1 MDYDALAKKYGGS
14 DVAPA
19 INYDALA
26 KQYGGAD
33 TPAPPYFEISGVGST
48 GVPGPRRAPGLA
60 TQFGRTAASLADVTL
75 GGILPGAAQYLA
87 YPLARLQRSPD
98 EAQAITQNL
107 VGAIDKPFGKAF
119 GVTETPEYQQEAGR
133 QVMDFIGQNFQK
145 GAKFIAEKTGIPA
158 VDVESY
164 MATLSL
170 TAPKVVPPVA
180 KAVTEAVAPVIQ
192 DIKTGVQLPF
202 EPMLQKGRERRS
214 AESYARAPELDAI
227 AEAQRLKLVIDP
239 RKIDPSSVMARGYSL
254 AAGPRGPEAMVTT
267 NKPRVTQIAKDELGL
282 DATTSLTSAAPFK
295 QARANVAAP
304 YEEVKKLP
312 IQQADAA
319 MIQRLEAIRSDLEV
333 IGAKEYAPAISKIVD
348 DAISKTQTGLTGET
362 LLKNIS
368 VLRERAKKT
377 YNNKSATT
385 EAIDIADTNLK
396 IAAELESMI
405 DGSIANPKLLEQY
418 RDARQK
424 MARTYAYES
433 ATDFNTGTVDVAKL
447 ARITSKDNALTG
459 DIASLGRIAGNF
471 PEAFAPS
478 PESKFFSVPR
488 LTRAG
493 ISGTAGALI
502 GGAAFDTPGYILG
515 TAAGSLLGEISGKLA
530 ANRLASPS
538 YQAGLQLQDFR
549 LPVNQLATAVAP
561 AADAAALGQQLNA
574 AQTKIASLEG
584 ELRRAGDD
592 AERQFITAQI
602 NRLQQYTG
610 QLQQTMQGAAGPQNF
625 TIVPPAMPAPMSNM
639 PANRLLGYSSEVP
652 PLAEAQMNRLRQEDI
667 LDYGF
672 RQRVEAE
679 QAAAAPKPK
688 PARGEVIL
696 DFDPI
701 TGRFREASQG
711 IKGATPE
718 TFQKL
723 SALDDAAKKVTAGKL
738 FDLTAT
744 EKIAWEKAKVDF
756 AEVAP
761 GFKSLTNKA
770 IAEKMM
776 DQKWIEETIVK
787 AKQKAAMQDEIAKR
801 GADDKAR
808 RAAAIERDKAI
819 DTQEMLEE
827 RLRAMRPDVSGKQ
840 QGPKTRAAKRN
851 ALAPDN
857 QNNLAQ

>member
-1 MDYDALAKKYGGS
+1 MGALNMAIDASKVQWDA
-14 DVAPA
+14 APA
-19 INYDALA
+19 LDLSAVQWDQPQQSGI
-26 KQYGGAD
+26 
-33 TPAPPYFEISGVGST
+33 PA
-48 GVPGPRRAPGLA
+48 PRRAPSAL
-60 TQFGRTAASLADVTL
+60 TKFGRAAASLADVTV
-75 GGILPGAAQYLA
+75 GGVIPGAVQYLA
-87 YPLARLQRSPD
+87 YPFARVGRSPE

-107 VGAIDKPFGKAF
+107 VSTVDKPFGKMA
-119 GVTETPEYQQEAGR
+119 GVVGTPEYEQEAGR
-133 QVMDFIGQNFQK
+133 QIMDFIGQNFQK
-145 GAKFIAEKTGIPA
+145 GAKFISEKTGMP
-158 VDVESY
+158 VGDVESL
-164 MATLSL
+164 MATATL
-170 TAPKVVPPVA
+170 TAPKVVPPVVRAVKEATAPIVEKAVVAAKMPFEKQIQARRERMSLEDYARGPQIDAIADAQRMKIALNPTDIESTIGA
-180 KAVTEAVAPVIQ
+180 KASSLFAGE
-192 DIKTGVQLPF
+192 
-202 EPMLQKGRERRS
+202 KG
-214 AESYARAPELDAI
+214 PKAI
-227 AEAQRLKLVIDP
+227 AEANKGAVRNVVLNDLNLPPTSRLDG
-239 RKIDPSSVMARGYSL
+239 STA
-254 AAGPRGPEAMVTT
+254 
-267 NKPRVTQIAKDELGL
+267 
-282 DATTSLTSAAPFK
+282 FK
-295 QARANVAAP
+295 EARANVAAP

-312 IQQADAA
+312 IQQADDA
-319 MIQRLEAIRSDLEV
+319 MIQRLDALRADLDI
-333 IGAKEYAPAISKIVD
+333 IGANEYAPAISRIID
-348 DAISKTQTGLTGET
+348 SAITKTQAGLTGDQV
-362 LLKNIS
+362 LKNVS

-377 YNNKSATT
+377 YNNKSATI
-385 EAIDIADTNLK
+385 EALDIADTNLK
-396 IAAELESMI
+396 VATELESMI
-405 DGSIANPKLLEQY
+405 DNSISNPKLLEQY

-424 MARTYAYES
+424 MARSYAYEA
-433 ATDFNTGTVDVAKL
+433 ATDFNTGIVDTKKL
-447 ARITSKDNALTG
+447 ARITAKDNGLTG
-459 DIASLGRIAGNF
+459 DIAALGRVAGNF
-471 PEAFAPS
+471 PEVFTTKAAS
-478 PESKFFSVPR
+478 PWTVAAKIGR
-488 LTRAG
+488 TGAMGTLGGLAG
-493 ISGTAGALI
+493 YQLGGGYT
-502 GGAAFDTPGYILG
+502 GAAIGSVLG
-515 TAAGSLLGEISGKLA
+515 AGTGIVGQNIAARRI
-530 ANRLASPS
+530 ASPG
-538 YQAGLQLQDFR
+538 YQAGLNVRDMR

-592 AERQFITAQI
+592 AERQFIAAQI

-610 QLQQTMQGAAGPQNF
+610 QLQQTMQGAVGPQNF
-625 TIVPPAMPAPMSNM
+625 TVVPPAAPAPVSNM

-688 PARGEVIL
+688 PATGEVIL

-776 DQKWIEETIVK
+776 DRAWIQDTITK
-787 AKQKAAMQDEIAKR
+787 AREKAAMFDEMSKR
-801 GADDKAR
+801 DASEQAR
-808 RAAAIERDKAI
+808 RAAAIKRDQMV
-819 DTQEMLEE
+819 DVLETLE
-827 RLRAMRPDVSGKQ
+827 KSLSAARPDVSGKQ

-857 QNNLAQ
+857 QNKLAE

>member
-1 MDYDALAKKYGGS
+1 MGALNMAIDASKVQWDA
-14 DVAPA
+14 APA
-19 INYDALA
+19 LDLSAVQWDQPQQSGI
-26 KQYGGAD
+26 
-33 TPAPPYFEISGVGST
+33 PA
-48 GVPGPRRAPGLA
+48 PRRAPSAL
-60 TQFGRTAASLADVTL
+60 TKFGRAAASLADVTV
-75 GGILPGAAQYLA
+75 GGVIPGAVQYLA
-87 YPLARLQRSPD
+87 YPFARVGRSPE

-107 VGAIDKPFGKAF
+107 VSTVDKPFGKMA
-119 GVTETPEYQQEAGR
+119 GVVGTPEYEQEAGR
-133 QVMDFIGQNFQK
+133 QIMDFIGQNFQK
-145 GAKFIAEKTGIPA
+145 GAKFISEKTGMP
-158 VDVESY
+158 VGDVESL
-164 MATLSL
+164 MATATL
-170 TAPKVVPPVA
+170 TAPKIVPPVVRAVKEATAPIVEKAVVAAKMPFEKQIQARRERMSLEDYARGPQIDAIADAQRMKIALNPTDIESTIGA
-180 KAVTEAVAPVIQ
+180 KASSLFAGE
-192 DIKTGVQLPF
+192 
-202 EPMLQKGRERRS
+202 KG
-214 AESYARAPELDAI
+214 PKAI
-227 AEAQRLKLVIDP
+227 AEANKGAVRNVVLNDLNLPPTSRLDG
-239 RKIDPSSVMARGYSL
+239 STA
-254 AAGPRGPEAMVTT
+254 
-267 NKPRVTQIAKDELGL
+267 
-282 DATTSLTSAAPFK
+282 FK
-295 QARANVAAP
+295 EARANVAAP

-312 IQQADAA
+312 IQQADDA
-319 MIQRLEAIRSDLEV
+319 MIQRLDALRADLDI
-333 IGAKEYAPAISKIVD
+333 IGANEYAPAISRIID
-348 DAISKTQTGLTGET
+348 SAITKTQAGLTGDQV
-362 LLKNIS
+362 LKNVS

-377 YNNKSATT
+377 YNNKSATI
-385 EAIDIADTNLK
+385 EALDIADTNLK
-396 IAAELESMI
+396 VATELESMI
-405 DGSIANPKLLEQY
+405 DNSISNPKLLEQY

-424 MARTYAYES
+424 MARSYAYEA
-433 ATDFNTGTVDVAKL
+433 ATDFNTGIVDTKKL
-447 ARITSKDNALTG
+447 ARITAKDNGLTG
-459 DIASLGRIAGNF
+459 DIAALGRVAGNF
-471 PEAFAPS
+471 PEVFTTKAAS
-478 PESKFFSVPR
+478 PWTVAAKIGR
-488 LTRAG
+488 TGAMGTLGGLAG
-493 ISGTAGALI
+493 YQLGGGYT
-502 GGAAFDTPGYILG
+502 GAAIGSVLG
-515 TAAGSLLGEISGKLA
+515 AGTGIVGQNIAARRI
-530 ANRLASPS
+530 ASPG
-538 YQAGLQLQDFR
+538 YQAGLNVRDMR

-592 AERQFITAQI
+592 AERQFIAAQI

-625 TIVPPAMPAPMSNM
+625 TVVPPAAPAPVSNM

-761 GFKSLTNKA
+761 GFRSLTNKA

-776 DQKWIEETIVK
+776 DRKWIEETVAK
-787 AKQKAAMQDEIAKR
+787 AREKAAMFDDISKRVAGDQAKR
-801 GADDKAR
+801 D
-808 RAAAIERDKAI
+808 AAIKRDQMLDVLAA
-819 DTQEMLEE
+819 LEE
-827 RLRAMRPDVSGKQ
+827 RLSAPRPVSSGI

-857 QNNLAQ
+857 QNKLAE

>member
-1 MDYDALAKKYGGS
+1 MPFEKQIQARRERMSLEDYARGPQIDAIA
-14 DVAPA
+14 
-19 INYDALA
+19 DAQRMKIALNPT
-26 KQYGGAD
+26 D
-33 TPAPPYFEISGVGST
+33 IEST
-48 GVPGPRRAPGLA
+48 
-60 TQFGRTAASLADVTL
+60 
-75 GGILPGAAQYLA
+75 I
-87 YPLARLQRSPD
+87 
-98 EAQAITQNL
+98 
-107 VGAIDKPFGKAF
+107 
-119 GVTETPEYQQEAGR
+119 
-133 QVMDFIGQNFQK
+133 
-145 GAKFIAEKTGIPA
+145 GAKASSLFAGEKG
-158 VDVESY
+158 
-164 MATLSL
+164 
-170 TAPKVVPPVA
+170 PK
-180 KAVTEAVAPVIQ
+180 
-192 DIKTGVQLPF
+192 
-202 EPMLQKGRERRS
+202 
-214 AESYARAPELDAI
+214 AI
-227 AEAQRLKLVIDP
+227 AEANKGAVRNVVLADLDLPPTSRLDG
-239 RKIDPSSVMARGYSL
+239 DTA
-254 AAGPRGPEAMVTT
+254 
-267 NKPRVTQIAKDELGL
+267 
-282 DATTSLTSAAPFK
+282 FK
-295 QARANVAAP
+295 EARANVAAP

-312 IQQADAA
+312 IQQADDA
-319 MIQRLEAIRSDLEV
+319 MIQRLEALRADLDI
-333 IGAKEYAPAISKIVD
+333 IGANEYAPAIGRIID
-348 DAISKTQTGLTGET
+348 DAISKTQTGLTGEA
-362 LLKNIS
+362 LLKNVS

-377 YNNKSATT
+377 YDNKSATI
-385 EAIDIADTNLK
+385 EALDIADTNLK
-396 IAAELESMI
+396 VATELESLI
-405 DGSIANPKLLEQY
+405 DNSISNPKLLEQY

-424 MARTYAYES
+424 MARSYAYQA
-433 ATDFNTGTVDVAKL
+433 ATDFNTGIVDTKKL
-447 ARITSKDNALTG
+447 ARITAKDNRLTG
-459 DIASLGRIAGNF
+459 DIAALGRVAGNF
-471 PEAFAPS
+471 PEVFTTKAATPWTVAA
-478 PESKFFSVPR
+478 KIGR
-488 LTRAG
+488 TGAMGTLGGLAG
-493 ISGTAGALI
+493 YQLGGGYT
-502 GGAAFDTPGYILG
+502 GAAIGSVLG
-515 TAAGSLLGEISGKLA
+515 AGTGIVGQNIAARRI
-530 ANRLASPS
+530 ASPG
-538 YQAGLQLQDFR
+538 YQAGLNVRDMR
-549 LPVNQLATAVAP
+549 LPINQLAVASAP

-602 NRLQQYTG
+602 DRLQQYSS
-610 QLQQTMQGAAGPQNF
+610 QIQQSMQGAAGPQNF
-625 TIVPPAMPAPMSNM
+625 TVVPPAAPAPVSNM

-652 PLAEAQMNRLRQEDI
+652 PLAEVQMNRLRQEDV

-679 QAAAAPKPK
+679 QLAAEAAARK

-738 FDLTAT
+738 FDLSAT

-761 GFKSLTNKA
+761 GFKALTDKA
-770 IAEKMM
+770 IANKMM

-857 QNNLAQ
+857 QNALNEPFRVEIRGVGSTGK

>member
-1 MDYDALAKKYGGS
+1 MAIDASKVQWDA
-14 DVAPA
+14 APA
-19 INYDALA
+19 LDLSAVQWDQPQQSGI
-26 KQYGGAD
+26 
-33 TPAPPYFEISGVGST
+33 PAP
-48 GVPGPRRAPGLA
+48 RQAPSAL
-60 TQFGRTAASLADVTL
+60 TKFGRAAASLADVTV
-75 GGILPGAAQYLA
+75 GGVIPGAVQYLA
-87 YPLARLQRSPD
+87 YPFARVGRSPE

-107 VGAIDKPFGKAF
+107 VSTVDKPFGKMA
-119 GVTETPEYQQEAGR
+119 GVVGTPEYEQEAGR
-133 QVMDFIGQNFQK
+133 QIMDFIGQNFQK
-145 GAKFIAEKTGIPA
+145 GAKFISEKTGMP
-158 VDVESY
+158 VGDVESL
-164 MATLSL
+164 MATATL
-170 TAPKVVPPVA
+170 TAPQVVPPVVRAVKEATAPIVEKAVVAAKMPFEKQIQARRERMSLEDYAKGPQIDAIADAQRMKIALNPTDIESTIGA
-180 KAVTEAVAPVIQ
+180 KASSLFAGE
-192 DIKTGVQLPF
+192 
-202 EPMLQKGRERRS
+202 KG
-214 AESYARAPELDAI
+214 PKAI
-227 AEAQRLKLVIDP
+227 AEANKGAVRNVVLNDLNLPPTSRLDG
-239 RKIDPSSVMARGYSL
+239 STA
-254 AAGPRGPEAMVTT
+254 
-267 NKPRVTQIAKDELGL
+267 
-282 DATTSLTSAAPFK
+282 FK
-295 QARANVAAP
+295 EARANVAAP

-312 IQQADAA
+312 IQQADDA
-319 MIQRLEAIRSDLEV
+319 MIQRLDALRADLDI
-333 IGAKEYAPAISKIVD
+333 IGANEYAPAISRIID
-348 DAISKTQTGLTGET
+348 SAITKTQAGLTGNQV
-362 LLKNIS
+362 LKNVS

-377 YNNKSATT
+377 YNNKSATI
-385 EAIDIADTNLK
+385 EALDIADSNLK
-396 IAAELESMI
+396 VATELVSML
-405 DGSIANPKLLEQY
+405 DNSISNPQLLEQY

-424 MARTYAYES
+424 MARSYAYEA
-433 ATDFNTGTVDVAKL
+433 ATDFNTGIVDTKKL
-447 ARITSKDNALTG
+447 ARITAKDNGLTG
-459 DIASLGRIAGNF
+459 DIAALGRVAGNF
-471 PEAFAPS
+471 PEVFTTKAAS
-478 PESKFFSVPR
+478 PWTVAAKIGR
-488 LTRAG
+488 TGAMGTLGGLAG
-493 ISGTAGALI
+493 YQLGGGYT
-502 GGAAFDTPGYILG
+502 GAAIGSVLG
-515 TAAGSLLGEISGKLA
+515 AGTGIVGQNIAARRI
-530 ANRLASPS
+530 ASPG
-538 YQAGLQLQDFR
+538 YQAGLNVRDMR

-610 QLQQTMQGAAGPQNF
+610 QLQQTMQGAVGPQNF
-625 TIVPPAMPAPMSNM
+625 TVVPPAAPAPVSNM

-776 DQKWIEETIVK
+776 DRKWIEETVAK
-787 AKQKAAMQDEIAKR
+787 AREKAAMFDDISKRVAGEQAKR
-801 GADDKAR
+801 D
-808 RAAAIERDKAI
+808 AAIKRDQMLDVLAA
-819 DTQEMLEE
+819 LEE
-827 RLRAMRPDVSGKQ
+827 RLSAPRPVSSGI

-857 QNNLAQ
+857 QNKLAE

>member
-1 MDYDALAKKYGGS
+1 MAIDASKVQWDA
-14 DVAPA
+14 APA
-19 INYDALA
+19 LDLSAVQWDQPQQSGI
-26 KQYGGAD
+26 
-33 TPAPPYFEISGVGST
+33 PA
-48 GVPGPRRAPGLA
+48 PRRAPSAL
-60 TQFGRTAASLADVTL
+60 TKFGRAAASLADVTV
-75 GGILPGAAQYLA
+75 GGVIPGAVQYLA
-87 YPLARLQRSPD
+87 YPFARVGRSPE

-107 VGAIDKPFGKAF
+107 VSTVDKPFGKMA
-119 GVTETPEYQQEAGR
+119 GVVGTPEYEQEAGR
-133 QVMDFIGQNFQK
+133 QIMDFIGQNFQK
-145 GAKFIAEKTGIPA
+145 GAKFISEKTGMP
-158 VDVESY
+158 VGDVESL
-164 MATLSL
+164 MATATL
-170 TAPKVVPPVA
+170 TAPKVVPPVVRAVKEATAPIVEKAVVAAKMPFEKQIQARRERMSLEDYARGPQIDAIADAQRMKIALNPTDIESTIGA
-180 KAVTEAVAPVIQ
+180 KASSLFAGE
-192 DIKTGVQLPF
+192 
-202 EPMLQKGRERRS
+202 KG
-214 AESYARAPELDAI
+214 PKAI
-227 AEAQRLKLVIDP
+227 AEANKGAVRNVVLNDLNLPPTSRLDG
-239 RKIDPSSVMARGYSL
+239 STA
-254 AAGPRGPEAMVTT
+254 
-267 NKPRVTQIAKDELGL
+267 
-282 DATTSLTSAAPFK
+282 FK
-295 QARANVAAP
+295 EARANVAAP

-312 IQQADAA
+312 IQQADDA
-319 MIQRLEAIRSDLEV
+319 MIQRLDALRADLDI
-333 IGAKEYAPAISKIVD
+333 IGANEYAPAISRIID
-348 DAISKTQTGLTGET
+348 SAITKTQAGLTGDQV
-362 LLKNIS
+362 LKNVS

-377 YNNKSATT
+377 YNNKSATI
-385 EAIDIADTNLK
+385 EALDIADTNLK
-396 IAAELESMI
+396 VATELESMI
-405 DGSIANPKLLEQY
+405 DNSISNPKLLEQY

-424 MARTYAYES
+424 MARSYAYEA
-433 ATDFNTGTVDVAKL
+433 ATDFNTGIVDTKKL
-447 ARITSKDNALTG
+447 ARITAKDNGLTG
-459 DIASLGRIAGNF
+459 DIAALGRVAGNF
-471 PEAFAPS
+471 PEVFTTKAAS
-478 PESKFFSVPR
+478 PWTVAAKIGR
-488 LTRAG
+488 TGAMGTLGGLAG
-493 ISGTAGALI
+493 YQLGGGYT
-502 GGAAFDTPGYILG
+502 GAAIGSVLG
-515 TAAGSLLGEISGKLA
+515 AGTGIVGQNIAARRI
-530 ANRLASPS
+530 ASPG
-538 YQAGLQLQDFR
+538 YQAGLNVRDMR

-592 AERQFITAQI
+592 AERQFIAAQI

-610 QLQQTMQGAAGPQNF
+610 QLQQTMQGAVGPQNF
-625 TIVPPAMPAPMSNM
+625 TVVPPAAPAPVSNM

-688 PARGEVIL
+688 PATGEVIL

-776 DQKWIEETIVK
+776 DRAWIQDTITK
-787 AKQKAAMQDEIAKR
+787 AREKAAMFDEMSKR
-801 GADDKAR
+801 DASEQAR
-808 RAAAIERDKAI
+808 RAAAIKRDQMV
-819 DTQEMLEE
+819 DVLETLE
-827 RLRAMRPDVSGKQ
+827 KSLSAARPDVSGKQ

-857 QNNLAQ
+857 QNKLAE

>member
-1 MDYDALAKKYGGS
+1 MATNPFAEFA
-14 DVAPA
+14 APA
-19 INYDALA
+19 ENPFAA
-26 KQYGGAD
+26 FAAPPQA
-33 TPAPPYFEISGVGST
+33 APPYFEISGVGST
-48 GVPGPRRAPGLA
+48 GVPGPRRAPGLGA
-60 TQFGRTAASLADVTL
+60 QLGRTAASLADVTV
-75 GGILPGAAQYLA
+75 GGVIPGAVQFLG
-87 YPLARLQRSPD
+87 YPLARVGRSPE

-107 VGAIDKPFGKAF
+107 VSKFEKPFGKLA

-133 QVMDFIGQNFQK
+133 QLMDFIGQNFQK

-158 VDVESY
+158 ADVESY

-180 KAVTEAVAPVIQ
+180 RAVKEATAPVIQ

-424 MARTYAYES
+424 MARTYAYEG

-549 LPVNQLATAVAP
+549 IPVNQLA
-561 AADAAALGQQLNA
+561 
-574 AQTKIASLEG
+574 S
-584 ELRRAGDD
+584 
-592 AERQFITAQI
+592 
-602 NRLQQYTG
+602 
-610 QLQQTMQGAAGPQNF
+610 
-625 TIVPPAMPAPMSNM
+625 
-639 PANRLLGYSSEVP
+639 
-652 PLAEAQMNRLRQEDI
+652 
-667 LDYGF
+667 
-672 RQRVEAE
+672 
-679 QAAAAPKPK
+679 AAAPIPQNRAVVPYEPEVVGPSAGGPANKLRIIGYDQEGRPIYKAEESRPGFTMPQQAPEFGPTVFESQRGLPNEVPRQIYEAQKRAELAQGFRETAERK

-696 DFDPI
+696 DFDPV
-701 TGRFREASQG
+701 TGRYREASQG
-711 IKGATPE
+711 IKGATPDIFFGS
-718 TFQKL
+718 TGK
-723 SALDDAAKKVTAGKL
+723 AAITA
-738 FDLTAT
+738 
-744 EKIAWEKAKVDF
+744 
-756 AEVAP
+756 
-761 GFKSLTNKA
+761 
-770 IAEKMM
+770 AEKMRAGQQFLM
-776 DQKWIEETIVK
+776 TAEEKIQWGKSLLEGMPVAQGETVFGKLSPQQITTKMADREWVASKITK
-787 AKQKAAMQDEIAKR
+787 AREQAAAFEQIAARAQDERARQTAIA
-801 GADDKAR
+801 AR
-808 RAAAIERDKAI
+808 ERMMDLAE
-819 DTQEMLEE
+819 QMEE
-827 RLRAMRPDVSGKQ
+827 GLRTSRPDVSGKQ

-857 QNNLAQ
+857 QNNLAP

>member
-87 YPLARLQRSPD
+87 YPLARLQRSPE

-158 VDVESY
+158 ADVESY

-180 KAVTEAVAPVIQ
+180 KAVTEAVAPVVQ
-192 DIKTGVQLPF
+192 DIRAGVQLPF

-254 AAGPRGPEAMVTT
+254 AAGPRGPEAMVTV

-282 DATTSLTSAAPFK
+282 DATTSLTSTAPFK

-304 YEEVKKLP
+304 YDEVAKLP
-312 IQQADAA
+312 TMVADETTIASLNDLRRNDKLIGGKGVSEKVNKLIDDAVDKTQAGLNGAELLENVRVLRADA
-319 MIQRLEAIRSDLEV
+319 Q
-333 IGAKEYAPAISKIVD
+333 KIY
-348 DAISKTQTGLTGET
+348 
-362 LLKNIS
+362 KNQ
-368 VLRERAKKT
+368 
-377 YNNKSATT
+377 SATPKQIAVADANL
-385 EAIDIADTNLK
+385 AIATQ
-396 IAAELESMI
+396 LESMI
-405 DGSIANPKLLEQY
+405 DSNIFNPRLLDEW
-418 RDARQK
+418 RGARQD
-424 MARTYAYES
+424 MARTYAYEG

-478 PESKFFSVPR
+478 AESKFFSVPR

-549 LPVNQLATAVAP
+549 IPVNQLA
-561 AADAAALGQQLNA
+561 
-574 AQTKIASLEG
+574 
-584 ELRRAGDD
+584 
-592 AERQFITAQI
+592 
-602 NRLQQYTG
+602 
-610 QLQQTMQGAAGPQNF
+610 
-625 TIVPPAMPAPMSNM
+625 
-639 PANRLLGYSSEVP
+639 
-652 PLAEAQMNRLRQEDI
+652 
-667 LDYGF
+667 
-672 RQRVEAE
+672 
-679 QAAAAPKPK
+679 AAAAPIPQNRAIVPYEPEVVGPSAGGPANKLRIIGYDQEGRPIYKAEESRPGFTMPQQAPEFGPTVFESQRGLPNEVPRQIYEAQKRAELAQGFRETAERK

-738 FDLTAT
+738 FDLSAT

-761 GFKSLTNKA
+761 GFKSLTDKA

-776 DQKWIEETIVK
+776 DRKWIEETIVK

-857 QNNLAQ
+857 QNNLAP

>member
-1 MDYDALAKKYGGS
+1 MDYDALAKKYGGA
-14 DVAPA
+14 DVAPV

-98 EAQAITQNL
+98 EAQAITQRL
-107 VGAIDKPFGKAF
+107 VSGFEKPFGKLA
-119 GVTETPEYQQEAGR
+119 GVTETPEYQQEFGR

-158 VDVESY
+158 ADVESY

-170 TAPKVVPPVA
+170 TAPKVAPPVA
-180 KAVTEAVAPVIQ
+180 KAVTEAVAPVVQ
-192 DIKTGVQLPF
+192 DIKAGVQLPF
-202 EPMLQKGRERRS
+202 EPMLQRGRERRS

-478 PESKFFSVPR
+478 AESKFFSVPR

-592 AERQFITAQI
+592 AERQFIAAQI

-625 TIVPPAMPAPMSNM
+625 TVVPPAAPAPVSNM

-761 GFKSLTNKA
+761 GFKALTNKA

-776 DQKWIEETIVK
+776 DRKWIEETVAK
-787 AKQKAAMQDEIAKR
+787 AREKAAMFDDISKRVAGEQAKR
-801 GADDKAR
+801 D
-808 RAAAIERDKAI
+808 AAIKRDQMLDVLAA
-819 DTQEMLEE
+819 LEE
-827 RLRAMRPDVSGKQ
+827 RLSAPRPVSSGI

>member
-1 MDYDALAKKYGGS
+1 MAIDASKVQWDA
-14 DVAPA
+14 APA
-19 INYDALA
+19 LDLSAVQWDQPQQSGI
-26 KQYGGAD
+26 
-33 TPAPPYFEISGVGST
+33 PAP
-48 GVPGPRRAPGLA
+48 RQAPSAL
-60 TQFGRTAASLADVTL
+60 TKFGRAAASLADVTV
-75 GGILPGAAQYLA
+75 GGVIPGAVQFLG
-87 YPLARLQRSPD
+87 YPLARVGRSPE
-98 EAQAITQNL
+98 EAQAITQHL
-107 VGAIDKPFGKAF
+107 VSGFEKPFGKLA

-133 QVMDFIGQNFQK
+133 QLMDFIGQNFQK
-145 GAKFIAEKTGIPA
+145 GAKFISEKTGIPA
-158 VDVESY
+158 ADVESY

-180 KAVTEAVAPVIQ
+180 RAVKEATAPIVEKAVVAA
-192 DIKTGVQLPF
+192 KMPF
-202 EPMLQKGRERRS
+202 EKQIQAKRERMS
-214 AESYARAPELDAI
+214 LEDYARGPQIDAIADAQRMKIALNPTDIESTIGAKASSLFAGEKGPKAI
-227 AEAQRLKLVIDP
+227 AEANKGAVRNVVLNDLDLPPTSRLDG
-239 RKIDPSSVMARGYSL
+239 DTA
-254 AAGPRGPEAMVTT
+254 
-267 NKPRVTQIAKDELGL
+267 
-282 DATTSLTSAAPFK
+282 FK
-295 QARANVAAP
+295 EARANVAAP

-312 IQQADAA
+312 IQQADDA
-319 MIQRLEAIRSDLEV
+319 MIQRLEALRADLDI
-333 IGAKEYAPAISKIVD
+333 IGANEYAPAIGRIID
-348 DAISKTQTGLTGET
+348 DAIAKTQTGLTGEA
-362 LLKNIS
+362 LLKNVS

-377 YNNKSATT
+377 YDNKSATI
-385 EAIDIADTNLK
+385 EALDIADTNLK
-396 IAAELESMI
+396 VATELESLI
-405 DGSIANPKLLEQY
+405 DNSISNPKLLEQY

-424 MARTYAYES
+424 MARSYAYQA
-433 ATDFNTGTVDVAKL
+433 ATDFNTGIVDTKKL
-447 ARITSKDNALTG
+447 ARITAKDNRLTG
-459 DIASLGRIAGNF
+459 DIAALGRVAGNF
-471 PEAFAPS
+471 PEVFTTKAAS
-478 PESKFFSVPR
+478 PWTVAAKIGR
-488 LTRAG
+488 TGAMGTLGGLAG
-493 ISGTAGALI
+493 YQLGGGYT
-502 GGAAFDTPGYILG
+502 GAAIGSVLG
-515 TAAGSLLGEISGKLA
+515 AGTGIVGQNIAARRI
-530 ANRLASPS
+530 ASPG

-561 AADAAALGQQLNA
+561 TADVAALGQQLNA

-610 QLQQTMQGAAGPQNF
+610 QLQQTMQSAAGPQNF
-625 TIVPPAMPAPMSNM
+625 TVVPPAAPAPVSNM

-776 DQKWIEETIVK
+776 DRKWIEETIVK

-827 RLRAMRPDVSGKQ
+827 RLRAMRPDVSGKP

-857 QNNLAQ
+857 QNNLAE